1 MLIFRVCFH
10 FSFAKLSA
18 GKQFNGR
25 TSRDGL
31 VTRFDDLVNGFK
43 QEFNQII
50 QEEIECERN
59 DIIQLNVGG
68 QKFTTTRSTLRQ
80 VNGSLLATMFSES
93 MEHVLK
99 HDQDGAIVLDFNPEH
114 FSSILNYLRAKK
126 ILTPKNPAV
135 LPRVPKDQKENFD
148 IFFDYLGLS
157 DELTRL
163 TEKFNL
169 RSSQVSLQENGRV
182 AVHDSTQGHTY
193 VLGFYVIVQ
202 LLLSFVSNVSFLLH
216 IVVKGFKCIYVL
228 INVPVVSL

>member
-68 QKFTTTRSTLRQ
+68 QKLTTTRSTLRQ
-80 VNGSLLATMFSES
+80 VNGSLVATMFSRS
-93 MEHVLK
+93 MGHGLM
-99 HDQDGAIVLDFNPEH
+99 HDKDGAIVLDFNPEH
-114 FSSILNYLRAKK
+114 FNWILNYLRAKK
-126 ILTPKNPAV
+126 ISTPENPPV
-135 LPRVPKDQKENFD
+135 LPKVPNDQME
-148 IFFDYLGLS
+148 IS
-157 DELTRL
+157 
-163 TEKFNL
+163 
-169 RSSQVSLQENGRV
+169 
-182 AVHDSTQGHTY
+182 
-193 VLGFYVIVQ
+193 I
-202 LLLSFVSNVSFLLH
+202 SFSIISA
-216 IVVKGFKCIYVL
+216 
-228 INVPVVSL
+228 